1 MSYGI
6 FSGAIDFHFN
16 RFDGVKK
23 SFDGTIPR
31 SRWDNHGITNVKWIP
46 LPWPILD
53 WPRQRNVWLGS
64 YATIPINS
72 KNIHNN
78 YRVKLPLTSWFP
90 HGFTG
95 YLYIIPRFSIYGNIQ
110 FLERIDG
117 YSDRVDVLNSQIF
130 HISTGHGFMAKR
142 FPFLHLRLGG
152 PAAGSSKHSTSKV
165 ASSGRHHGKHQN
177 NGEVMGNWHGKWWW
191 IMAELW
197 FNQKLEHKEGKC
209 VVYLWFNHDIMISML
224 V

>member
-46 LPWPILD
+46 LPWPILG

-110 FLERIDG
+110 FLERTDG
-117 YSDRVDVLNSQIF
+117 YSDRVDVLNSQMF
-130 HISTGHGFMAKR
+130 HISKR
-142 FPFLHLRLGG
+142 HVSWRNGSPFSIVVSAALPPGLPSTPPLRWHPLG
-152 PAAGSSKHSTSKV
+152 T
-165 ASSGRHHGKHQN
+165 RHHGKHQKH
-177 NGEVMGNWHGKWWW
+177 GEFMGNWHGKWWW
-191 IMAELW
+191 IMA
-197 FNQKLEHKEGKC
+197 
-209 VVYLWFNHDIMISML
+209 
-224 V
+224 